1 MQEQLRDGLRGG
13 AKRKLGV
20 AGSWEWSQRKGA
32 WRVGKD
38 LMLRG
43 LEHLKRWKRRP
54 RMIFPR
60 ALESKTQ
67 VLRRAPWAGPGSGPA
82 LGVVTT
88 ECSACGKR
96 RAL

>member
-20 AGSWEWSQRKGA
+20 AGSWEWSHGA

-43 LEHLKRWKRRP
+43 LEHLRRWKRRP

-67 VLRRAPWAGPGSGPA
+67 VLRRAGPA
-82 LGVVTT
+82 PGVVTT